1 MSLFMP
7 YKSKITKPSPF
18 TLLALTICLRCSALC
33 SSPCLHL
40 LSAFCGYVT
49 VPGQLQRGKRKRS
62 ELPSVPPPAKS
73 SFRSTECLLLSLL
86 RQGSCDETESP
97 MREVLS
103 GTIQSRLAASGQDET
118 TVSGSQLGGSCTS
131 LSTVLSTRPHRRSC
145 SLETILDTSIPV
157 TRQQLFLSMD
167 SLASCSC
174 SSNNQD
180 DSPTIKSQQSCSDSA
195 SVVKTNSVIPEK
207 APGVTTRKKLPVH
220 MAQKSSSLRPNSVG
234 SCLDIVRE
242 SRGNGVKEIKCQ
254 SRATSCL
261 NVNNPAS
268 QQLSALASHAPLLSS
283 YLPTSS
289 SHHFSLS
296 TATTKAQGSNTATEP
311 SGPTPASSTS
321 NLWPLPAPAVVRRCF
336 SSLDVSK
343 LPRPVS
349 LLNLPVCVPARNFQ
363 LPQPKHEHSKTVSPL
378 PVCLLPNYIY
388 LI

>member
-1 MSLFMP
+1 
-7 YKSKITKPSPF
+7 
-18 TLLALTICLRCSALC
+18 
-33 SSPCLHL
+33 
-40 LSAFCGYVT
+40 
-49 VPGQLQRGKRKRS
+49 
-62 ELPSVPPPAKS
+62 
-73 SFRSTECLLLSLL
+73 
-86 RQGSCDETESP
+86 

-103 GTIQSRLAASGQDET
+103 GTIQSRLAALGQDET
-118 TVSGSQLGGSCTS
+118 SQLGGSCTS

-157 TRQQLFLSMD
+157 TRQQLFQSMD
-167 SLASCSC
+167 SLASCSNG
-174 SSNNQD
+174 SNNQD

-195 SVVKTNSVIPEK
+195 SVVKTNSVIQEK
-207 APGVTTRKKLPVH
+207 APGVTTRTKLYLPVH
-220 MAQKSSSLRPNSVG
+220 MAQKSSSLRPSSVG

-242 SRGNGVKEIKCQ
+242 SRGNGVKELKSQ

-261 NVNNPAS
+261 DVNNPA
-268 QQLSALASHAPLLSS
+268 LASHPPLSSS
-283 YLPTSS
+283 YLPTS

-363 LPQPKHEHSKTVSPL
+363 LPQPKHEHSKTVSSL

>member
-1 MSLFMP
+1 
-7 YKSKITKPSPF
+7 
-18 TLLALTICLRCSALC
+18 
-33 SSPCLHL
+33 
-40 LSAFCGYVT
+40 
-49 VPGQLQRGKRKRS
+49 
-62 ELPSVPPPAKS
+62 
-73 SFRSTECLLLSLL
+73 
-86 RQGSCDETESP
+86 

-103 GTIQSRLAASGQDET
+103 GTVQSRLAASEQDET
-118 TVSGSQLGGSCTS
+118 TVSTSQLGGSCTS
-131 LSTVLSTRPHRRSC
+131 LNTVFSTRPHRRS

-167 SLASCSC
+167 SLASCSY

-180 DSPTIKSQQSCSDSA
+180 DSPTINSKESCSDSA
-195 SVVKTNSVIPEK
+195 SVVKTNSATHKK
-207 APGVTTRKKLPVH
+207 APGVTTRKKLSMPIH
-220 MAQKSSSLRPNSVG
+220 LAQKSSSLRPNSVG

-242 SRGNGVKEIKCQ
+242 SVGKDVQEMKCQ

-261 NVNNPAS
+261 NVNNPTS
-268 QQLSALASHAPLLSS
+268 QQLSTLASHPPLLS
-283 YLPTSS
+283 YLPAS

-296 TATTKAQGSNTATEP
+296 TAATKAQGSSTATEP

-363 LPQPKHEHSKTVSPL
+363 LPQPKHEHSKTLSPL
-378 PVCLLPNYIY
+378 PVCLLPN
-388 LI
+388 